1 MYMTGS
7 DVNHNVQQVLDP
19 ELPAAEIASFRID
32 PLKRYMF
39 EIGQYKVLPRDEQ
52 NNLAIRYQE
61 NHEPEA
67 ITLLV
72 TSNLRLVFKIA
83 RDFQRPWMQNLQDL
97 IQEGNLGLIRAAEKF
112 DPYRGVKFSY
122 YASFWIKAY
131 ILKFI
136 LDNWRLVK
144 IGTTGAQRKLFF
156 RLNKEKEKLIN
167 EGFEPEPGLLSQRLG
182 LSHKDVVDMDQRL
195 NSWDVSLNEPVKEYS
210 NKEMINYI
218 PAENKSPEEQIAD
231 NQIQELLHQKINEF
245 KSTITPR
252 ECEIFE
258 KRIFTEDPV
267 TLQKLGGRFGITRE
281 RVRQVEKEI
290 IHKIK
295 IFFEREIPD
304 FQNLPRYGAS
314 V

>member
-1 MYMTGS
+1 MRMTGS
-7 DVNHNVQQVLDP
+7 GVNHGFQQRLDL
-19 ELPAAEIASFRID
+19 ELPPAELASLRID

-39 EIGQYKVLPRDEQ
+39 EVGQYKVLPRDEQ
-52 NNLAIRYQE
+52 NNLALRYQE

-83 RDFQRPWMQNLQDL
+83 KDFRRPWMQNLPDL

-112 DPYRGVKFSY
+112 DPHRGIKFSY

-144 IGTTGAQRKLFF
+144 IGTTGVQRKLFF
-156 RLNKEKEKLIN
+156 KLNKEKEKLIN

-182 LSHKDVVDMDQRL
+182 LSAKDVIDMDQRL
-195 NSWDVSLNEPVKEYS
+195 NSSDVSLNEPVKEYS
-210 NKEMINYI
+210 NAEMIDNI
-218 PAENKSPEEQIAD
+218 PAESKSPEEQVAVS
-231 NQIQELLHQKINEF
+231 QIQELLHQKINEF
-245 KSTITPR
+245 KSTITHR
-252 ECEIFE
+252 EIEIFE

-267 TLQKLGGRFGITRE
+267 TLQKLGDRFGISRE
-281 RVRQVEKEI
+281 RVRLVEKGVI
-290 IHKIK
+290 NKIK
-295 IFFEREIPD
+295 TFFEREIPD
-304 FQNLPRYGAS
+304 FQNLRRY
-314 V
+314 